1 VHAAALT
8 LHHLLR
14 KVRISKRS
22 QPVHLFRLAEPPPV
36 ATNPTGDDI
45 ANAVHTRAGIARS
58 APPPQQPARRS
69 HRHRPRQMHKAGD
82 KARQEI
88 AVPPGRIRKT
98 PVRSHDGGAL
108 DTGLAPHRLLHPFRQ
123 PAIAMATGH
132 ARERSMIIDTH
143 LNDGTPIC
151 IREVRKDDE
160 QRLKDGIAQ
169 LSPQSR
175 YMRFFSGMREAPQKV
190 IDTLVTVDGHDH
202 IAWGAIRNDLPGQ
215 PALGVV
221 HAFRDNDDPETAEF
235 SIAVI
240 DAYHG
245 RGLGRLLT
253 AVLLLDCQHEGLE
266 HLTVHI
272 LPENRPAL
280 SLARSL
286 GAHHLD
292 QAEGV
297 MRFDI
302 VIDDALAVMQLD
314 EGVPG
319 LARVFAQ
326 YALNS

>member
-1 VHAAALT
+1 
-8 LHHLLR
+8 
-14 KVRISKRS
+14 
-22 QPVHLFRLAEPPPV
+22 
-36 ATNPTGDDI
+36 
-45 ANAVHTRAGIARS
+45 
-58 APPPQQPARRS
+58 
-69 HRHRPRQMHKAGD
+69 
-82 KARQEI
+82 
-88 AVPPGRIRKT
+88 
-98 PVRSHDGGAL
+98 
-108 DTGLAPHRLLHPFRQ
+108 
-123 PAIAMATGH
+123 
-132 ARERSMIIDTH
+132 MIIDTH

-302 VIDDALAVMQLD
+302 VIDDALAVMQHD

-326 YALNS
+326 YAQKS